1 MSTIS
6 VNATIHVCED
16 TNANF
21 DMRDVLAAAGV
32 TTTAGLNINTMV
44 VKLPDGTTSLVNTP
58 LFGRVDADTVYVHP
72 GDWKPNYN
80 GQFATIELIVQDG
93 DAGPRISMNLQVVV
107 DPVNDAPTG
116 ANKVFALSNG
126 APITLAQADF
136 GFVDAVEH
144 DAFQSVIITS
154 LPTAGKLMLNGVAV
168 AVNTEISAADI
179 AAGHLSFEPSQTA
192 AGNFDVGFK
201 VRDNGGMVGCGAAD
215 TSVTPNYL
223 TFKVPMSHLGDFV
236 WEDSN
241 GNGVQDSGEAGLA
254 NVTVQLKDVDGHVV
268 MSTTTDASGKYHFDV
283 NPGTY
288 SVSVQAPAGYAPT
301 VKGHGGDAVDSDIDA
316 SGNTGAITLAPGE
329 TNNKADAGLVRP
341 ASLGDTVWYDTNR
354 DGVQN
359 NGEAGVAGVKVTLL
373 DAAGHPTTVT
383 ATTDANGHYQFSGL
397 QPGSYSVQFDKTTLP
412 ANYLFTAQGQGG
424 DATHDS
430 DADAATGQTAQ
441 VTLASGDSY
450 QHLDAGIVI
459 KQATVGDRVWED
471 TNGNGVQD
479 GGELGLDGVKV
490 DLKDA
495 SGHVVSSVTTH
506 DGGQYSFTV
515 DPGTYSVSVSA
526 PAGFVATGQG
536 AGGNAAADSDIDAAG
551 NSGAVTLTPGQ
562 NNADIDAGF
571 YRPATLGDKVW
582 YDSNRDGVQDA
593 GEAGVAG
600 VKVVLLD
607 ASGNPTGA
615 TATTDASGNYSFN
628 DLKPGTYSVQFD
640 KTTLPANYVF
650 TAAGQGGNGAADSD
664 ADTATGAT
672 GQVTLASGDH
682 GHDLDAGIVVVQ
694 ATVGD
699 RVWED
704 KNGNGVQDS
713 GEQGVDGVVVSLKAA
728 DGHVLSTVTT
738 HDGGQYGFTVDPGT
752 YSVSV
757 APPAGYAF
765 TGAGKG
771 GNVALDSDV
780 GADGNSAPIT
790 LVSGQHNADIDAGV
804 YRPASLSEV
813 VWIDAN
819 RDGRLN
825 NGEVG
830 AAGVQVTL
838 LDGSGNPVAGAVA
851 TTDANGHYQFDG
863 LAPGNY
869 SVQFDKSTLPAGYDF
884 TTAAQGGPGGAGS
897 DADTGTGKT
906 AQVTLASGDNL
917 TLRAGLVVQQAT
929 LGDRVWEDSNGNG
942 VQDAGEAGIDGVKV
956 DLKDSLG
963 NVVNS
968 TVTHNGGQY
977 SFTVDPGTYS
987 IAVTAPAG
995 YTATAQGQGGNSV
1008 ADSDIDATG
1017 ASAAVTLTAGQS
1029 NTTVDAGLVKFAEL
1043 GDTVWNDAN
1052 RNGVR
1057 DANEAGR
1064 AGVKVTLLDAGGNAV
1079 ATATTDTD
1087 GHYLFNNLKPG
1098 TYSVQFDKTT
1108 IGADYQFT
1116 AAHAGGNGAADSD
1129 ANVATGQ
1136 TQQVTLASGGVNHD
1150 LDAGIALVQAT
1161 VGDRVWEDKNGNGVQ
1176 DAGEAGIVG
1185 VKVDLKDEQGNVV
1198 KTTTTGTDGKYSF
1211 TVDPGKYSISVT
1223 APTGMT
1229 ATGQHSGSDGS
1240 VDSDTGANGQS
1251 DQFTLSA
1258 GQTNN
1263 DVDAGFYKGA
1273 TLGDRVWFDNNKN
1286 GVQDAGEAGVAAV
1299 KVVLLDASGNP
1310 TGVTATTDAS
1320 GSYSFTNLK
1329 PGTYSVQ
1336 FDTAS
1341 LPANY
1346 VLTNAHQGANGAL
1359 DSDADTATGKTAQ
1372 VTLNSGDN
1380 HHDLDAGVVA
1390 LPAVIGDRV
1399 WLDANGNGVQDA
1411 GEQGVDGVVVTLK
1424 DTGGHVLNSVT
1435 THDGGQYSFTVD
1447 PGTYTVSVAPPAG
1460 YVFTGVGKGGNTA
1473 LDSDVGSD
1481 GNASVSVGA
1490 GELNQNIDAGVYRPA
1505 SLSEVVWIDAN
1516 RDGRL
1521 NNGEVGA
1528 AGVKVTL
1535 LDASGNPVAG
1545 ASAVT
1550 DASGHYQFNGLAP
1563 GVYSVQFD
1571 KSTLP
1576 AGYNFTSAAQGGP
1589 GGAGSD
1595 ADTGT
1600 GKTAQVTLASGDN
1613 LTLRAGLTVQ
1623 QATLGDRVW
1632 EDKNGNGVQDSGESG
1647 IDGVKVDLKD
1657 SLGNVVNSTVTH
1669 DGGQYSFTVDPGT
1682 YSIAVTAPAGYGVTG
1697 QNLGG
1702 NSATDSDI
1710 NAAGKSGNVTLTAGQ
1725 SNTTVDAGLYK
1736 FAELGDTVWN
1746 DANRNGVRDANETGR
1761 AGVKVTLLDANGAA
1775 VATATT
1781 DTDGHYL
1788 FNNLKPGTYSVQFD
1802 KTTLGAGYTFTSA
1815 HTGSNG
1821 AIDSDANV
1829 TTGQTQQ
1836 VTLTSGASNH
1846 DLDAGVSALQA
1857 TIGDRVW
1864 EDKNGNGVQ
1873 DAGEAGIVGV
1883 KVDLKDEQGNIVKTT
1898 TTGTDGKYSFTV
1910 DAGKYAISVTAP
1922 SGMTATGEHAGS
1934 NGAVDSDVNA
1944 AGQGDLVTVA
1954 PGQTN
1959 NDLDAGF
1966 YKGATLG
1973 DRVWY
1978 DVNKNGVQ
1986 DTGEAGVA
1994 GVKVILLDQAG
2005 NATGAT
2011 ATTDANGNYS
2021 FTNLKPGT
2029 YSVQFDKTT
2038 LPANYSFTTADQGG
2052 NDVKDSDAN
2061 VTTGKTAQVVLTS
2074 GAVYSDLD
2082 AGIVAAPAK
2091 LGDTVWED
2099 KNGNGVQ
2106 DSGEGGICGVSVQL
2120 KDATGKVV
2128 ATTST
2133 DTAGHYSFTADPG
2146 SYTVSVTAPSGYAF
2160 TGKDVGSDDAKDS
2173 DFASNGVSN
2182 VVKLAAGETNNTVDA
2197 GLYKTASIGDRVW
2210 LDSNKNGIQD
2220 SGECGVSDVKVILID
2235 ADGNQVGKAVTTDCD
2250 GNYMFSGLKPGTY
2263 TVQFDKTTLP
2273 EGMVF
2278 TKANQGSNDGVDSDV
2293 DASGLSHAVTVA
2305 SGQVDKSVDAGVVAA
2320 ATIGDKVWIDKNG
2333 NGLQD
2338 DGSDS
2343 GKSGVTV
2350 NLRDVDGNIVKT
2362 TTTDSNG
2369 NYKFSVAAGTYSV
2382 DIKAPTGYL
2391 VTTKDVGSDGNLD
2404 SDADASG
2411 NLGSITVSAGQNA
2424 TNMDAGLYQ
2433 KGSIGDKVWFDS
2445 NGDGIQ
2451 QATEAV
2457 AKNVVVSLLNDKGV
2471 VIATD
2476 TTDAGGLYSF
2486 TDVGPGK
2493 YSVKFS
2499 APDGYTFTKS
2509 NQGSSTALDS
2519 DADSTGQTAQFSL
2532 ASGVKDTTRDAGLVK
2547 AGSIGD
2553 TVWEDANYNGVKDSG
2568 EKGVDGVTV
2577 KLYDA
2582 AGALKGTT
2590 VTHDGG
2596 QYLFN
2601 GLAAGSYKVEVTNGS
2616 GWYFTKTGMGTDVTD
2631 SDITNVSGSTGS
2643 TGAITLATGQ
2653 NITTED
2659 AGIYRKASIG
2669 DKVWRDANHNGIQD
2683 SGEEGIGGISV
2694 ALYDASTNKQVGA
2707 TIKTDAGGNYK
2718 FGDLTPG
2725 DYYLVFDKTNVSVYF
2740 SSDHSTYNMS
2750 NWKWGVKN
2758 VGSNDAIDSDVAG
2771 DAKAYTNV
2779 THTDTIS
2786 LASGKND
2793 MSWDAT
2799 ITPIAIDLNGDGI
2812 HTIARS
2818 AMQGSFDLLGTGKA
2832 IQTGWLSASDG
2843 FLAVDSNGNGK
2854 IDSINE
2860 LFGGASKGSGFAKLE
2875 TYDSNHDGVVDARD
2889 AQFSSLLIWQDKN
2902 SDGKTDAGELM
2913 SLKDA
2918 GVASLKVAYTELP
2931 FVDANNNLHLER
2943 SSVVMSNGKSADM
2956 TDVYFDVARE
2966 DAAAAGV
2973 VAPTIADL
2981 IGAEPAATLV
2991 GQCPVAHA

>member
-6 VNATIHVCED
+6 VNTTVHVCED
-16 TNANF
+16 TNATF
-21 DMRDVLAAAGV
+21 DMRDVLLAAGV
-32 TTTAGLNINTMV
+32 TPVAGLNISTMV
-44 VKLPDGTTSLVNTP
+44 VKLPDGTTSSVNTP

-80 GQFATIELIVQDG
+80 GQFATVEFIVQQG
-93 DAGPRISMNLQVVV
+93 DAGPRITLSMTVVV

-116 ANKVFALSNG
+116 ADKVFALTNG
-126 APITLAQADF
+126 AAVTLAQGDF

-154 LPTAGKLMLNGVAV
+154 LPNAGKLMLNGAAV
-168 AVNTEISAADI
+168 AVNAEISAADI
-179 AAGHLSFEPSQTA
+179 AAGHLTFVPGQTA
-192 AGNFDVGFK
+192 AGSFDVGFK
-201 VRDNGGMVGCGAAD
+201 VRDAGGLVGCGAAD

-236 WEDSN
+236 WEDTN
-241 GNGVQDSGEAGLA
+241 GNGVQDAGEAGLA

-268 MSTTTDASGKYHFDV
+268 KTTTTDASGKYHFDV
-283 NPGTY
+283 DPGTY
-288 SVSVQAPAGYAPT
+288 SVSVQAPAGYAAT
-301 VKGHGGDAVDSDIDA
+301 VKGQGGDAVDSDIDA
-316 SGNTGAITLAPGE
+316 SGNTAAITLTPGE
-329 TNNKADAGLVRP
+329 TNNKADAGLVRL

-373 DAAGHPTTVT
+373 DAAGHPTGATV
-383 ATTDANGHYQFSGL
+383 TTDASGHYQFSGL
-397 QPGSYSVQFDKTTLP
+397 QPGTYSVQFDKTTLP
-412 ANYLFTAQGQGG
+412 ANYLFTAQNQGG
-424 DATHDS
+424 DVAKDS
-430 DADAATGQTAQ
+430 DADASTGQTAQ

-479 GGELGLDGVKV
+479 SGELGLDGVKV

-495 SGHVVSSVTTH
+495 SGHVVSTVTTH

-515 DPGTYSVSVSA
+515 DPGTYSVSVTA

-536 AGGNAAADSDIDAAG
+536 AGGNAVDSDIDASG
-551 NSGAVTLTPGQ
+551 NTAAITLTPGQ
-562 NNADIDAGF
+562 NNADVDAGF

-615 TATTDASGNYSFN
+615 TATTDANGNYSFN
-628 DLKPGTYSVQFD
+628 DLKPSTYSVQFD
-640 KTTLPANYVF
+640 KATLPANYVF
-650 TAAGQGGNGAADSD
+650 TSAGQGGNGATDSD
-664 ADTATGAT
+664 ANVNTGKT
-672 GQVTLASGDH
+672 GQVTLNSGDH
-682 GHDLDAGIVVVQ
+682 GQDLDAGIVVVQ
-694 ATVGD
+694 ATLGD

-704 KNGNGVQDS
+704 KNGNGVQDA

-728 DGHVLSTVTT
+728 DGHVVSTVTT

-757 APPAGYAF
+757 APPAGFVF

-771 GNVALDSDV
+771 GNGALDSDV
-780 GADGNSAPIT
+780 GADGNSAAIT
-790 LVSGQHNADIDAGV
+790 LVSGQNNADIDAGV

-830 AAGVQVTL
+830 AAGVKVTL
-838 LDGSGNPVAGAVA
+838 LDSSGNPVAGAVA

-863 LAPGNY
+863 LAPGSY
-869 SVQFDKSTLPAGYDF
+869 SVQFDKSSLPAGYDF

-929 LGDRVWEDSNGNG
+929 LGDRVWEDSNANG

-995 YTATAQGQGGNSV
+995 YTSTGQGQGGN
-1008 ADSDIDATG
+1008 AATDSDIDATG
-1017 ASAAVTLTAGQS
+1017 ASAAVTLTAGQTNNS
-1029 NTTVDAGLVKFAEL
+1029 IDAGLVKLAEL
-1043 GDTVWNDAN
+1043 GDTVWVDSN
-1052 RNGVR
+1052 RNGVQ

-1064 AGVKVTLLDAGGNAV
+1064 AGVKVTLLDATGAAV
-1079 ATATTDTD
+1079 ATATTDNG

-1108 IGADYQFT
+1108 IGDGYEFT
-1116 AAHAGGNGAADSD
+1116 TAHAGGNGATDSD
-1129 ANVATGQ
+1129 AGANGL
-1136 TQQVTLASGGVNHD
+1136 TQQVTLGSGAVNHD
-1150 LDAGIALVQAT
+1150 LDAGIVVTQAT

-1223 APTGMT
+1223 APAGYT
-1229 ATGQHSGSDGS
+1229 ATGQHAGSDAAA
-1240 VDSDTGANGQS
+1240 DSDTGANGQS
-1251 DQFTLSA
+1251 DQFTLTA

-1273 TLGDRVWFDNNKN
+1273 TLGDRVWLDSNRN
-1286 GVQDAGEAGVAAV
+1286 GVQDAGEAGVAGV
-1299 KVVLLDASGNP
+1299 KVILLDASGNP
-1310 TGVTATTDAS
+1310 AGATATTDAS
-1320 GSYSFTNLK
+1320 GNYSFTNLK

-1346 VLTNAHQGANGAL
+1346 VLTNASQGGNGAL
-1359 DSDADTATGKTAQ
+1359 DSDANASTGKTGQ

-1380 HHDLDAGVVA
+1380 NHDLDAGIVA
-1390 LPAVIGDRV
+1390 LPATIGDRV

-1424 DTGGHVLNSVT
+1424 DTGGHVVNSVT

-1447 PGTYTVSVAPPAG
+1447 PGTYTVSVAPPSG
-1460 YVFTGVGKGGNTA
+1460 FVFTGAGKGGNGA

-1481 GNASVSVGA
+1481 GSVSVNVGA
-1490 GELNQNIDAGVYRPA
+1490 GEVNQNIDAGIYRPA

-1528 AGVKVTL
+1528 AGVKVIL

-1550 DASGHYQFNGLAP
+1550 DANGHYQFNGLAP

-1632 EDKNGNGVQDSGESG
+1632 EDKNGNGVQDSGETG

-1682 YSIAVTAPAGYGVTG
+1682 YSIAVTAPAGYGITA
-1697 QNLGG
+1697 QNQGG
-1702 NSATDSDI
+1702 NAATDSDI

-1725 SNTTVDAGLYK
+1725 VNTTVDAGLFK

-1746 DANRNGVRDANETGR
+1746 DANRNGVQDANETGR
-1761 AGVKVTLLDANGAA
+1761 AGVKVTLLDSTGAA
-1775 VATATT
+1775 VASTTT
-1781 DTDGHYL
+1781 DVDGHYL

-1802 KTTLGAGYTFTSA
+1802 KATLGNGYVFTSA

-1821 AIDSDANV
+1821 AVDSDANV
-1829 TTGQTQQ
+1829 STGVTQQ

-1922 SGMTATGEHAGS
+1922 AGMTATGQHTGS

-1944 AGQGDLVTVA
+1944 AGQGDLITVT

-1959 NDLDAGF
+1959 NDVDAGF

-1973 DRVWY
+1973 DKVWY
-1978 DVNKNGVQ
+1978 DSNKNGLQ
-1986 DTGEAGVA
+1986 DTGELGVA

-2005 NATGAT
+2005 NPTGTT

-2029 YSVQFDKTT
+2029 YSVQFDKTS
-2038 LPANYSFTTADQGG
+2038 LPANYLFTAADQGT
-2052 NDVKDSDAN
+2052 NDAKDSDAN
-2061 VTTGKTAQVVLTS
+2061 VTTGKTGQVTLTS
-2074 GAVYSDLD
+2074 GAVNSDLD
-2082 AGIVAAPAK
+2082 AGLVAVPAK

-2106 DSGEGGICGVSVQL
+2106 DSGEAGICGVTVQL
-2120 KDATGKVV
+2120 KDATGKIV
-2128 ATTST
+2128 ATTTT
-2133 DTAGHYSFTADPG
+2133 DTAGHYTFTADPG

-2173 DFASNGVSN
+2173 DFGTNGVSN
-2182 VVKLAAGETNNTVDA
+2182 VVKLAAGEVNNTVDA

-2210 LDSNKNGIQD
+2210 LDTNKNGIQD

-2235 ADGNQVGKAVTTDCD
+2235 ADGKQVGNAVTTDCD
-2250 GNYMFSGLKPGTY
+2250 GNYMFTGLKPGTY
-2263 TVQFDKTTLP
+2263 TVQFDKASLP

-2278 TKANQGSNDGVDSDV
+2278 TKAGQGSNGAADSDV
-2293 DASGLSHAVTVA
+2293 DANGLSHTVTVT
-2305 SGQVDKSVDAGVVAA
+2305 SGQVDKSIDAGLLAA

-2350 NLRDVDGNIVKT
+2350 NLRDADGNIVKT

-2391 VTTKDVGSDGNLD
+2391 ITTKDVGSDGNVD

-2411 NLGSITVSAGQNA
+2411 NLGSITVVSGQNA

-2433 KGSIGDKVWFDS
+2433 KGSIGDKVWYDT

-2451 QATEAV
+2451 QSSEAG
-2457 AKNVVVSLLNDKGV
+2457 ARNVVVSLLNEKGV

-2476 TTDAGGLYSF
+2476 TTDANGLYSF

-2493 YSVKFS
+2493 YSVKFD
-2499 APDGYTFTKS
+2499 APEGYVFTKQD
-2509 NQGSSTALDS
+2509 QGSNDAADS
-2519 DADSTGQTAQFSL
+2519 DAGSNGATAQFSL
-2532 ASGVKDTTRDAGLVK
+2532 VSGAKDATRDAGLVK
-2547 AGSIGD
+2547 ASSIGD

-2582 AGALKGTT
+2582 SGVLKATT

-2601 GLAAGSYKVEVTNGS
+2601 GLQAGSYKVEVTNNS
-2616 GWYFTKTGMGTDVTD
+2616 GWYFTKTGMGTDAND
-2631 SDITNVSGSTGS
+2631 SDITNVSGNTGR
-2643 TGAITLATGQ
+2643 TDAITLATGQ

-2683 SGEEGIGGISV
+2683 SGEEGIGGVSV
-2694 ALYDASTNKQVGA
+2694 GLFDAATNKQIGN
-2707 TIKTDAGGNYK
+2707 TIKTDVNGNYK
-2718 FGDLTPG
+2718 FADLTPG
-2725 DYYLVFDKTNVSVYF
+2725 DYYLVFDKTNVSVHF
-2740 SSDHSTYNMS
+2740 SSDNATYNMS

-2758 VGSNDAIDSDVAG
+2758 VGSNDAIDSDVVG

-2779 THTDTIS
+2779 THTDTIT

-2793 MSWDAT
+2793 MTWDAT

-2818 AMQGSFDLLGTGKA
+2818 AMTGSFDLLGTGKA
-2832 IQTGWLSASDG
+2832 IQSGWLSGSDG
-2843 FLAVDSNGNGK
+2843 FLAIDSNGNGK

-2875 TYDSNHDGVVDARD
+2875 TYDSNHDGVVDAKD

-2902 SDGKTDAGELM
+2902 SDGKTDAGELL

-2918 GVASLKVAYTELP
+2918 GVVSLKVAYTELP

-2943 SSVVMSNGKSADM
+2943 SSVVLSNGKSADM

-2991 GQCPVAHA
+2991 GQCPVSHV

>member
-6 VNATIHVCED
+6 VNTTVHVCED
-16 TNANF
+16 TNATF
-21 DMRDVLAAAGV
+21 DMRDVLLAAGV
-32 TTTAGLNINTMV
+32 APVAGLNISTMV
-44 VKLPDGTTSLVNTP
+44 VKLPDGTTSSVNTP

-80 GQFATIELIVQDG
+80 GQFATIEFIVQQG
-93 DAGPRISMNLQVVV
+93 DAGPRITLSMLVVV

-116 ANKVFALSNG
+116 ADKVFALNNG
-126 APITLAQADF
+126 AAVTLAQSDF

-154 LPTAGKLMLNGVAV
+154 LPNAGKLMLNGAAV
-168 AVNTEISAADI
+168 AVNAEISAADI
-179 AAGHLSFEPSQTA
+179 AAGHLTFEPSQTA
-192 AGNFDVGFK
+192 AGSFDVGFK
-201 VRDNGGMVGCGAAD
+201 VRDAGGLVGCGAAD

-236 WEDSN
+236 WEDTN
-241 GNGVQDSGEAGLA
+241 GNGTQDAGEAGLA

-268 MSTTTDASGKYHFDV
+268 KTTTTDASGKYHFDID
-283 NPGTY
+283 PGTY
-288 SVSVQAPAGYAPT
+288 SVSVQAPAGYAAT

-316 SGNTGAITLAPGE
+316 SGNTAAITLTPGE
-329 TNNKADAGLVRP
+329 TNNKADAGLVRL
-341 ASLGDTVWYDTNR
+341 ASLGDTVWYDSNR

-373 DAAGHPTTVT
+373 DAAGHPTGATV
-383 ATTDANGHYQFSGL
+383 TTDASGHYQFSGL

-412 ANYLFTAQGQGG
+412 ANYLFTAQNQGG
-424 DATHDS
+424 DVAKDS

-471 TNGNGVQD
+471 SNGNGVQD
-479 GGELGLDGVKV
+479 SGELGLDGVKV

-515 DPGTYSVSVSA
+515 DPGTYSVSVTA

-536 AGGNAAADSDIDAAG
+536 AGGNAVDSDIDAGG
-551 NSGAVTLTPGQ
+551 NTAAITLTPGQ
-562 NNADIDAGF
+562 NNADVDAGF

-582 YDSNRDGVQDA
+582 YDTNRDGVQDA

-615 TATTDASGNYSFN
+615 TATTDANGNYSFN

-640 KTTLPANYVF
+640 KATLPANYLF
-650 TAAGQGGNGAADSD
+650 TSAGQGGNGATDSD
-664 ADTATGAT
+664 ANVNTGKT
-672 GQVTLASGDH
+672 GQVTLNSGDH
-682 GHDLDAGIVVVQ
+682 GQDLDAGIVVV
-694 ATVGD
+694 
-699 RVWED
+699 
-704 KNGNGVQDS
+704 
-713 GEQGVDGVVVSLKAA
+713 
-728 DGHVLSTVTT
+728 
-738 HDGGQYGFTVDPGT
+738 
-752 YSVSV
+752 
-757 APPAGYAF
+757 
-765 TGAGKG
+765 
-771 GNVALDSDV
+771 
-780 GADGNSAPIT
+780 
-790 LVSGQHNADIDAGV
+790 
-804 YRPASLSEV
+804 
-813 VWIDAN
+813 
-819 RDGRLN
+819 
-825 NGEVG
+825 
-830 AAGVQVTL
+830 
-838 LDGSGNPVAGAVA
+838 
-851 TTDANGHYQFDG
+851 
-863 LAPGNY
+863 
-869 SVQFDKSTLPAGYDF
+869 
-884 TTAAQGGPGGAGS
+884 
-897 DADTGTGKT
+897 
-906 AQVTLASGDNL
+906 
-917 TLRAGLVVQQAT
+917 QAT
-929 LGDRVWEDSNGNG
+929 LGDRVWEDSNANG

-995 YTATAQGQGGNSV
+995 YTSTGQGLGGNS
-1008 ADSDIDATG
+1008 ATDSDIDATG
-1017 ASAAVTLTAGQS
+1017 ASAAVTLAAGQTNNS
-1029 NTTVDAGLVKFAEL
+1029 IDAGLVKLAEL
-1043 GDTVWNDAN
+1043 GDTVWVDGN
-1052 RNGVR
+1052 RNGVQ

-1064 AGVKVTLLDAGGNAV
+1064 AGVKVTLLDATGAAV
-1079 ATATTDTD
+1079 ATATTDNG

-1098 TYSVQFDKTT
+1098 TYSVQFDKAT
-1108 IGADYQFT
+1108 IGGGYEFT
-1116 AAHAGGNGAADSD
+1116 TAHAGGNGAADSD
-1129 ANVATGQ
+1129 AGANGV
-1136 TQQVTLASGGVNHD
+1136 TQQVTLGSGAVNHD
-1150 LDAGIALVQAT
+1150 LDAGIVVTQAT

-1223 APTGMT
+1223 APAGYT
-1229 ATGQHSGSDGS
+1229 ATGQHAGSDAAA
-1240 VDSDTGANGQS
+1240 DSDTGANGQS
-1251 DQFTLSA
+1251 DQFTLTA
-1258 GQTNN
+1258 GQANN

-1273 TLGDRVWFDNNKN
+1273 TLGDRVWLDANKN
-1286 GVQDAGEAGVAAV
+1286 GVQDAGEAGVAGV
-1299 KVVLLDASGNP
+1299 KVILLDASGNP
-1310 TGVTATTDAS
+1310 AGATATTDAN
-1320 GSYSFTNLK
+1320 GNYSFTNLK

-1346 VLTNAHQGANGAL
+1346 VLTNAGQGANGAL
-1359 DSDADTATGKTAQ
+1359 DSDANTGTGKTGQ

-1380 HHDLDAGVVA
+1380 HHDLDAGIVA
-1390 LPAVIGDRV
+1390 LPATIGDRV

-1424 DTGGHVLNSVT
+1424 DNGGHVVNSVT

-1460 YVFTGVGKGGNTA
+1460 YVFTGAGKGGNTT

-1481 GNASVSVGA
+1481 GSVSVSVGA
-1490 GELNQNIDAGVYRPA
+1490 GEVNQNIDAGVYRPA

-1528 AGVKVTL
+1528 AGVKVIL

-1550 DASGHYQFNGLAP
+1550 DANGHYQFNGLAP

-1576 AGYNFTSAAQGGP
+1576 AGYSFTSAAQGGP

-1632 EDKNGNGVQDSGESG
+1632 EDKNGNGVQDSGETG

-1682 YSIAVTAPAGYGVTG
+1682 YSIAVTAPAGYGITA
-1697 QNLGG
+1697 QNQGG
-1702 NSATDSDI
+1702 NAATDSDI

-1725 SNTTVDAGLYK
+1725 VNNTVDAGLFK

-1746 DANRNGVRDANETGR
+1746 DANRNGVQDANETGR
-1761 AGVKVTLLDANGAA
+1761 AGVKVTLLDATGAA

-1781 DTDGHYL
+1781 DVGGHYL

-1802 KTTLGAGYTFTSA
+1802 KATLGTGYVFTSA

-1821 AIDSDANV
+1821 AVDSDADLA
-1829 TTGQTQQ
+1829 TGKTQQ
-1836 VTLTSGASNH
+1836 VTLSSGASNH
-1846 DLDAGVSALQA
+1846 DLDAGVAALQA

-1922 SGMTATGEHAGS
+1922 TGMTATGLHTGS

-1944 AGQGDLVTVA
+1944 AGQGDLITVA
-1954 PGQTN
+1954 PGQAN
-1959 NDLDAGF
+1959 NDVDAGF

-1973 DRVWY
+1973 DKVWY
-1978 DVNKNGVQ
+1978 DTNKNGLQ
-1986 DTGEAGVA
+1986 DTGETGVA
-1994 GVKVILLDQAG
+1994 GVKAILLDQAG
-2005 NATGAT
+2005 NPTGTT

-2029 YSVQFDKTT
+2029 YSVQFDKAS
-2038 LPANYSFTTADQGG
+2038 LPANYLFTAADQGS
-2052 NDVKDSDAN
+2052 NDAKDSDAN
-2061 VTTGKTAQVVLTS
+2061 ATTGKTGQVTLTS
-2074 GAVYSDLD
+2074 GAVNSDLD
-2082 AGIVAAPAK
+2082 AGLVAVPAK

-2106 DSGEGGICGVSVQL
+2106 DSGEAGICGVTVQL
-2120 KDATGKVV
+2120 KDATGKIV
-2128 ATTST
+2128 ATTTT

-2160 TGKDVGSDDAKDS
+2160 TGKDVGSDDARDS
-2173 DFASNGVSN
+2173 DFGSNGVSN
-2182 VVKLAAGETNNTVDA
+2182 VVKLAAGEVNNTVDA

-2220 SGECGVSDVKVILID
+2220 SGECGVADVKVILID
-2235 ADGNQVGKAVTTDCD
+2235 ADGKQVGNAVTTDCD
-2250 GNYMFSGLKPGTY
+2250 GNYMFTGLKPGSY
-2263 TVQFDKTTLP
+2263 TVQFDKASLS

-2293 DASGLSHAVTVA
+2293 DANGLSHVVTLA
-2305 SGQVDKSVDAGVVAA
+2305 SGQVDKSVDAGLLAA

-2350 NLRDVDGNIVKT
+2350 NLRDADGNIVKT

-2391 VTTKDVGSDGNLD
+2391 ITAKDVGSDGNVD

-2411 NLGSITVSAGQNA
+2411 NLGSITVVSGQNA

-2433 KGSIGDKVWFDS
+2433 KGAIGDKVWYDT

-2451 QATEAV
+2451 QSTEAG
-2457 AKNVVVSLLNDKGV
+2457 ARNVVVSLLNEKGV

-2476 TTDAGGLYSF
+2476 TTDASGLYSF

-2493 YSVKFS
+2493 YSVKFD
-2499 APDGYTFTKS
+2499 APEGYVFTKQD
-2509 NQGSSTALDS
+2509 QGSNDAADS
-2519 DADSTGQTAQFSL
+2519 DVGSNGATAQFSL
-2532 ASGVKDTTRDAGLVK
+2532 NSGVKDATRDAGLVK
-2547 AGSIGD
+2547 ASSIGD

-2582 AGALKGTT
+2582 AGALKATT

-2601 GLAAGSYKVEVTNGS
+2601 GLQAGSYKVEVSNNS
-2616 GWYFTKTGMGTDVTD
+2616 GWYFTKTGMGTDAND
-2631 SDITNVSGSTGS
+2631 SDITNVSGNTGR
-2643 TGAITLATGQ
+2643 TDAITLATGQ

-2694 ALYDASTNKQVGA
+2694 GLFDAATNKQIGT
-2707 TIKTDAGGNYK
+2707 TIKTDANGNYK
-2718 FGDLTPG
+2718 FADLTPG
-2725 DYYLVFDKTNVSVYF
+2725 DYYLVFDKTNVSVHF
-2740 SSDHSTYNMS
+2740 SSDNATYNMS

-2758 VGSNDAIDSDVAG
+2758 TGSNDAIDSDVVG
-2771 DAKAYTNV
+2771 DAKALTNV
-2779 THTDTIS
+2779 THTDTIT

-2818 AMQGSFDLLGTGKA
+2818 AMTGSFDLLGTGKA
-2832 IQTGWLSASDG
+2832 IQSGWLSGSDG
-2843 FLAVDSNGNGK
+2843 FLAIDGNGNGK
-2854 IDSINE
+2854 IDDISE
-2860 LFGGASKGSGFAKLE
+2860 LFGGSSKGAGFAKLE
-2875 TYDSNHDGVVDARD
+2875 TYDSNHDGVVDAKD

-2902 SDGKTDAGELM
+2902 SDGKTGTGELL

-2918 GVASLKVAYTELP
+2918 GVVSLKVAYTELP

-2943 SSVVMSNGKSADM
+2943 SSVVLSNGKSADM

-2973 VAPTIADL
+2973 AAPTIADL

-2991 GQCPVAHA
+2991 GQCPVSHV